1 MEEARAAVLDLNVL
15 LASTLKPEG
24 YTAAVLLAL
33 YLGGEKLYV
42 PDYVREEFD
51 RVAGEVAAGKNID
64 PRVLR
69 AAFQAILGI
78 TVEAGKE
85 SYERHLGKAESL
97 VGDPKDAPYVAL
109 ALHLRGQYK
118 QVVILT
124 YNKRDYLQEELSGKG
139 IRVMAP
145 PEFAAEYL

>member
-51 RVAGEVAAGKNID
+51 RVAGKVAAGKSID
-64 PRVLR
+64 PP
-69 AAFQAILGI
+69 G
-78 TVEAGKE
+78 
-85 SYERHLGKAESL
+85 S
-97 VGDPKDAPYVAL
+97 
-109 ALHLRGQYK
+109 
-118 QVVILT
+118 
-124 YNKRDYLQEELSGKG
+124 SGRPSRQSWG
-139 IRVMAP
+139 
-145 PEFAAEYL
+145 